1 MKRIH
6 FFTAISFLF
15 SSVGFSQSYPPT
27 KTGNEVDVF
36 HGVSYPDPLRW
47 IEDMKNPEVELWF
60 KNQAEYT
67 NQVFSK
73 VNGIEALAKEWGDL
87 SLIQQEKYKDIYFRG
102 GIYFYKKTL
111 PNESVGKIYMRKGK
125 DGNEELLF
133 DPATFITGKMLSV
146 TAIKPS
152 FDGKYLGI
160 GYAEMG
166 AEIGSLIIV
175 DVEKIKVLPQK
186 FEPNYNGIS
195 EWMPDNSGFLWPKLA
210 TSDMTSPELFMNLKT
225 MFQSID
231 LTKPSED
238 FFSKAKNPE
247 LPIDA
252 SDFPVAFATD
262 DMPNYVFGGLFS
274 VQNELRTFYALNDS
288 KTKKSL
294 TWKVLSEVKDGLV
307 GTIEFHQGKVF
318 AVSTKEASNL
328 KLISTSL
335 ENLDWDNA
343 EIIMPERKE
352 TLQEFVK
359 CNDYL
364 VVVYSDGINC
374 SLHKYS
380 LITKKVEKIE
390 TPLSGTYTLSVVDR
404 KKNEIMVKITSW
416 NKAPT
421 ACDLD
426 LDKNTFKQSMF
437 SKPSN
442 YPKAFD
448 ELVVEEVEV
457 KGHDGVMI
465 PLSLIYKKDIKKDG
479 QNVCVM
485 EAYGAYGM
493 SSKPSFDFM
502 YNTLAT
508 KGVIIA
514 IPHVRGGGE
523 KGYEWYM
530 GGYKSTK
537 PNTWKDFISCGE
549 WLVQNGYTSPAK
561 LGGMGTSAGGILI
574 TRAIT
579 ERPNLFAAAVCNVG
593 ISNALRMEF
602 TPNGA
607 NNTKEFGTINNAV
620 ECKALYEMDGVAHI
634 KKGEK
639 YPAVLCVAGWNDPR
653 VIPWQPAKFAAM
665 MQLNTATSKLA
676 LLKVNFDNGHFTEDK
691 NVTHL
696 DFAHQFGFVLWQC
709 GHPDF
714 QVK

>member
-1 MKRIH
+1 MKPIV
-6 FFTAISFLF
+6 FIVTFTILF
-15 SSVGFSQSYPPT
+15 MSIKSSAQSYPPT
-27 KTGNEVDVF
+27 KTGTEVDVF

-47 IEDMKNPEVELWF
+47 IEDMKNPEVEQWF

-73 VNGIEALAKEWGDL
+73 VNGIQALAKEWSDL

-125 DGNEELLF
+125 ESKEELLF
-133 DPATFITGKMLSV
+133 DPTTFIVGKTLSV
-146 TAIKPS
+146 NTIKPS

-160 GYAEMG
+160 AYSEMG
-166 AEIGSLIIV
+166 AEIGSLIII
-175 DVEKIKVLPQK
+175 DVTKKMVMPQK
-186 FEPNYNGIS
+186 FEPNYNGIT
-195 EWMPDNSGFLWPKLA
+195 EWMYDNSGFLWAKLA

-252 SDFPVAFATD
+252 SDFPVAFVNED
-262 DMPNYVFGGLFS
+262 IPNYFFGGLFS
-274 VQNELRTFYALNDS
+274 VQSELRTFYALRDKN
-288 KTKKSL
+288 KKQL
-294 TWKVLSEVKDGLV
+294 NWKVLSEVKDGL
-307 GTIEFHQGKVF
+307 ISSMEFHQGKVF
-318 AVSTKEASNL
+318 AISTKGSPNL

-335 ENLDWDNA
+335 ENPNWDNA
-343 EIIMPERKE
+343 EVIMAERKE
-352 TLQEFVK
+352 ILQEFVK
-359 CNDYL
+359 CKDYL

-374 SLHKYS
+374 SLYKYS
-380 LITKKVEKIE
+380 LTTKKVEKIE
-390 TPLSGTYTLSVVDR
+390 TPLSGTYTLSVVDK
-404 KKNEIMVKITSW
+404 KKNEVMVKITSW

-421 ACDLD
+421 AYDLD

-448 ELVVEEVEV
+448 ELIVEEVEV

-479 QNVCVM
+479 QNICIM

-493 SSKPSFDFM
+493 SSKPLFDFM
-502 YNTLAT
+502 YNTIAT

-579 ERPNLFAAAVCNVG
+579 ERPDLFAAAVCNVG
-593 ISNALRMEF
+593 VSNALRMEF

-607 NNTKEFGTINNAV
+607 NNTKEFGTINDAV

-634 KKGEK
+634 KNGEK

-665 MQLNTATSKLA
+665 MQLNTATIKPA